1 MEIFYVCPR
10 CGMQFNGRGGMR
22 THLYRV
28 KVCAN
33 INGIE
38 LTEEIRQHVLANK
51 VLNSKNIN
59 IVKDLDIQVIEQI
72 KVIEEKEQSSGKSNN
87 IFIKKKEYEILIED
101 NKKMKEDN
109 KIMKAEIS
117 KLKNAVSNIYNFFD
131 LDEEMKCQQ
140 KESYYQKILE
150 NHLSGQHLTVGT
162 GITDVSTDGIHA
174 EIKIWRDYRQGI
186 AQLLLYNAASKRDRL
201 QLYLFGNCTKTKHKQ
216 IVIDYVPTLN
226 IEVYEFVHDGKDVQI
241 VDLRTGKCIAVCDG
255 SVHV

>member
-1 MEIFYVCPR
+1 MEILYVCPK
-10 CGMQFNGRGGMR
+10 CGVQMDRKLNMR
-22 THLYRV
+22 SHLYR
-28 KVCAN
+28 KRPCPN

-51 VLNSKNIN
+51 VLNNKNIN
-59 IVKDLDIQVIEQI
+59 MVKDVDVQVKRQI
-72 KVIEEKEQSSGKSNN
+72 KNVEEEELFIIGKNKELSIQQQDHEVIKE
-87 IFIKKKEYEILIED
+87 
-101 NKKMKEDN
+101 MKE
-109 KIMKAEIS
+109 EIS
-117 KLKNAVSNIYNFFD
+117 KLKNAVSNIYNFLD
-131 LDEEMKCQQ
+131 LDEEIKCHQ

-150 NHLSGQHLTVGT
+150 NHLNGQHLTVGT